1 MEKIVVHL
9 FIINRHKSLGKSVWA
24 APLSILRSIQGAFL
38 EFILASQQTK
48 TLGTMNTAN
57 DKYPDRLEIEH
68 TPIFPTHS
76 TVNDGW
82 LAVVQTF

>member
-1 MEKIVVHL
+1 MYIYL
-9 FIINRHKSLGKSVWA
+9 LLTDINHWESQFGLLHSPFYG
-24 APLSILRSIQGAFL
+24 SIQGAFL